1 MIGVAQ
7 AIDMLR
13 EAMMVTLVIIGPIL
27 GIGMAVGL
35 VISLAQAVTQIQ
47 EQTLTFVPKIF
58 AMAVAVVL
66 VMPWMF
72 QRLIDYGTVMFGT
85 LP

>member
-1 MIGVAQ
+1 
-7 AIDMLR
+7 MLR

-27 GIGMAVGL
+27 VIGMVIGL
-35 VISLAQAVTQIQ
+35 LISLAQAVTQIQ

-58 AMAVAVVL
+58 AMAIAVVL

-72 QRLIDYGTVMFGT
+72 QRLIDYGAHMFGN